1 MLKKDVAELR
11 NNAKRTLERAIER
24 KKQAQKQTVTMVLVD
39 KKALEKLKADL
50 DYVAMMSDV
59 ELEEVT
65 NNE

>member
-24 KKQAQKQTVTMVLVD
+24 KKQAQKQTATMVLVD